1 MLRTFTVEK
10 QTLALLKQLQQ
21 IPLLYN
27 SRLVSG
33 TALALQLGHR
43 NSIDLDF
50 LGNFQ
55 NSHIDFLNVF
65 NNEGLAVDSLQ
76 NTKSIHVFDIEGVK
90 VDIVNYP
97 YGWLEDPIEE
107 DGIKL
112 SGLKDIAAMKLAA
125 ITNRG
130 TKKDFVDMY
139 FLLQQFSLNEMLEYY
154 KIKYNTNSIY
164 NVIRSLVYFAD
175 AESDPMPKMYI
186 PAMWDEV
193 KSFIKESI
201 EKISKWDM
209 N

>member
-1 MLRTFTVEK
+1 MLRTFTVER

-21 IPLLYN
+21 MPLLQN
-27 SRLVSG
+27 SRLVGG

-50 LGNFQ
+50 FGEFQ
-55 NSHIDFLNVF
+55 NSHIDFLNEF
-65 NNEGLAVDSLQ
+65 NNENLTVNSLQ
-76 NTKSIHVFDIEGVK
+76 NTKSIHIFEIEGVK

-97 YGWLEDPIEE
+97 YKWLEESIED

-130 TKKDFVDMY
+130 TKKDFIDMY
-139 FLLQQFSLNEMLEYY
+139 FLLQHFSLNEMLGFY

-175 AESDPMPKMYI
+175 AENEPMPKMYI
-186 PAMWDEV
+186 SVIWDEV
-193 KSFIKESI
+193 KSVIKESI
-201 EKISKWDM
+201 EKISM
-209 N
+209 E

>member
-21 IPLLYN
+21 LPLLQN
-27 SRLVSG
+27 TRLAGG

-43 NSIDLDF
+43 NSSDLDF
-50 LGNFQ
+50 FGEF
-55 NSHIDFLNVF
+55 HATHMDFIDAF
-65 NNEGLAVDSLQ
+65 NNESLRFSSLQ
-76 NTKSIHVFDIEGVK
+76 NTKSIHVFEIEGVK

-97 YGWLEDPIEE
+97 YGWFEAPIED

-130 TKKDFVDMY
+130 TKKDFIDMY
-139 FLLQQFSLNEMLEYY
+139 FLLKHFSLKEMLGYY
-154 KIKYNTNSIY
+154 KTKYNTDSIY

-175 AESDPMPKMYI
+175 AENDPMPKMYI
-186 PAMWDEV
+186 PTIWDEV
-193 KSFIKESI
+193 KSTIKESVEI
-201 EKISKWDM
+201 ISVQ
-209 N
+209 

>member
-1 MLRTFTVEK
+1 M
-10 QTLALLKQLQQ
+10 
-21 IPLLYN
+21 
-27 SRLVSG
+27 
-33 TALALQLGHR
+33 
-43 NSIDLDF
+43 
-50 LGNFQ
+50 
-55 NSHIDFLNVF
+55 
-65 NNEGLAVDSLQ
+65 
-76 NTKSIHVFDIEGVK
+76 
-90 VDIVNYP
+90 
-97 YGWLEDPIEE
+97 
-107 DGIKL
+107 
-112 SGLKDIAAMKLAA
+112 KDIAAMKLAA